1 MRSRAVS
8 LLAAAALTLGAAAPA
23 ARDPLLAEAL
33 ARVSARAVRAHV
45 EFLADDLL
53 EGRGSGTKGYDIAAR
68 YVAAELAGLGLAP
81 AGEKESWF
89 QQVPLL
95 ESRLVA
101 GSVRLADA
109 TGTSELALRQDFVM
123 GGDATRAETR
133 VEAPV
138 VFVGYG
144 VTAPRLGH
152 DDYAGLDVSGKIV
165 ALVSGAPARFP
176 SEERAYHSSRSRKAE
191 LAAARGAVGVLALY
205 TPAEEARVPWAR
217 VIDFASAPATRW
229 TRSDG
234 TPEGDLPGLR
244 GSALL
249 SPSAARRLFAPS
261 PQPLEAALAA
271 AEQPSFRGF
280 PLGVTA
286 TLAAQSEHTR
296 ITSPNVV
303 GLLPG
308 SDPALRSSYVVYS
321 AHLDHVPPAAQG
333 EGDRIH
339 NGAYDNALGVGVV
352 LEVARVLAGLEPRP
366 RRSVLFLFVTAE
378 ERGLLGS
385 DYFAANPT
393 VNKAKVVANVNVD
406 MPLLLYPPAEVVAF
420 GAENSTLEDAAR
432 AAAAAVGLVLAPDPM
447 PEETLFVRSDQY
459 SFVRRGV
466 PAVYFAPGMRSA
478 ESAQDGARLFR
489 EFLGRHYHR
498 PSDDLSLP
506 MDPGAIALYTRANV
520 ALGYAIA
527 QDREAPRW
535 KAGNFFGETFG
546 GNGHTAP

>member
-1 MRSRAVS
+1 MSTKALCLS
-8 LLAAAALTLGAAAPA
+8 AAAVMTLGAAAPA
-23 ARDPLLAEAL
+23 GQDPVLAEAL
-33 ARVSARAVRAHV
+33 SRVSSRGVRAHV

-53 EGRGSGTKGYDIAAR
+53 EGRGTGTKGYDIAAR
-68 YVAAELAGLGLAP
+68 YVAAQLAGLGLAP
-81 AGEKESWF
+81 AGENGTWF

-95 ESRLVA
+95 ESRLVEA
-101 GSVRLADA
+101 TLRLADA
-109 TGTSELALRQDFVM
+109 TGTSDLLLRQDFVT

-138 VFVGYG
+138 VFAGYG

-152 DDYAGLDVSGKIV
+152 DDYAGLDVRGRIV
-165 ALVSGAPARFP
+165 ALLSGAPARFP

-191 LAAARGAVGVLALY
+191 LAAERGAVGLLVVY
-205 TPAEEARVPWAR
+205 TPAEDSRVPWER
-217 VIDFASAPATRW
+217 VIDFASSPSTRW

-234 TPEGDLPGLR
+234 TPEGHLPALR
-244 GSALL
+244 GGALL
-249 SPSAARRLFAPS
+249 RPAAARRLFASS
-261 PQPLEAALAA
+261 PVALDAALAA

-286 TLAAQSEHTR
+286 TLAAKSEHAR
-296 ITSPNVV
+296 ITSPNVI
-303 GLLPG
+303 GLLEG
-308 SDPALRSSYVVYS
+308 SDPALRSSHLVYS
-321 AHLDHVPPAAQG
+321 AHLDHVPPAGAQG
-333 EGDRIH
+333 ADRIH

-352 LEVARVLAGLEPRP
+352 LEVARVLAGLAPRP

-393 VNKAKVVANVNVD
+393 VPKASIVANVNID

-420 GAENSTLEDAAR
+420 GAENSTLEGPAR

-447 PEETLFVRSDQY
+447 PEETIFVRSDQY

-466 PAVYFAPGMRSA
+466 PAVYFSPGMRSA
-478 ESAQDGARLFR
+478 DAAQDGPRLFR

-506 MDPGAIALYTRANV
+506 MDPRALELYTRANV
-520 ALGYAIA
+520 ALGYAVA

-535 KAGNFFGETFG
+535 KAGNFFGQTFG
-546 GNGHTAP
+546 GETAP

>member
-1 MRSRAVS
+1 MRSRTVP

-53 EGRGSGTKGYDIAAR
+53 EGRGTGTRGYDIAAR
-68 YVAAELAGLGLAP
+68 YVAAQLAGIGLAP
-81 AGEKESWF
+81 AGENGTWF

-95 ESRLVA
+95 ESRLVS
-101 GSVRLADA
+101 GSVRLTDA
-109 TGTSELALRQDFVM
+109 TGTSDLALRQDFVM
-123 GGDATRAETR
+123 GGDATRAQTR

-152 DDYAGLDVSGKIV
+152 DDYSGLDVSGKIV

-191 LAAARGAVGVLALY
+191 LAAARGAVGLLAVY
-205 TPAEEARVPWAR
+205 TPAEESRVPWAR
-217 VIDFASAPATRW
+217 VIEFAAAPATRW
-229 TRSDG
+229 TREDG
-234 TPEGDLPGLR
+234 TPEGDLPTLR

-249 SPSAARRLFAPS
+249 SPTAARRLFASS
-261 PQPLEAALAA
+261 PQPFEAALAA
-271 AEQPSFRGF
+271 AEKPSFRGF

-286 TLAAQSEHTR
+286 ALEARSEHVR
-296 ITSPNVV
+296 LTSPNVV
-303 GLLPG
+303 GLLEG
-308 SDPALRSSYVVYS
+308 SDPALRSSYVVFS
-321 AHLDHVPPAAQG
+321 AHLDHVPPAAQSD
-333 EGDRIH
+333 GDRIH

-352 LEVARVLAGLEPRP
+352 LEAARVLAGLEPRP

-385 DYFAANPT
+385 DYFAAHPT
-393 VNKAKVVANVNVD
+393 VDKAAIVANVNID

-420 GAENSTLEDAAR
+420 GAENSTLEGATR

-447 PEETLFVRSDQY
+447 PEETIFVRSDQY

-466 PAVYFAPGMRSA
+466 PAVYFSPGMRSA
-478 ESAQDGARLFR
+478 DAAQDGPRLFR

-506 MDPGAIALYTRANV
+506 MDPGALALYTRANV

-546 GNGHTAP
+546 AGQTAP